1 MFLVKNN
8 KSEVDT
14 ILSSDPVLRGE
25 IDYDMK
31 TFAKEK
37 VGVVLSNKT
46 ILVNYITIMVNYDHL
61 GSLLSQVI
69 FYQIIR
75 IFSVFDSKL

>member
-46 ILVNYITIMVNYDHL
+46 ILVNYITILVNYDHL
-61 GSLLSQVI
+61 GSLLSQVS